1 MLFVDGIILPRPLD
15 VVALLERYHA
25 DPSDGAATA
34 VRATSQLLRG
44 MMATDG
50 ITVLRADGCIVG
62 YNIFVRHP
70 ETFAHQPTVVGGA
83 RRRTFE
89 VLCAAL
95 GSELTAAFIRSQDGD
110 VSCRR
115 A

>member
-1 MLFVDGIILPRPLD
+1 
-15 VVALLERYHA
+15 
-25 DPSDGAATA
+25 
-34 VRATSQLLRG
+34 

-70 ETFAHQPTVVGGA
+70 ETLTSQPSILVGGA

-95 GSELTAAFIRSQDGD
+95 GTELTAALIRSQDGD